1 MKKVI
6 LYIHGFN
13 SGPGDKS
20 IELQKQFPDCEII
33 SPQLPYD
40 CDEAMKILR
49 EIVDNNLDNE
59 VYVVA
64 TSLGAFYAM
73 MLSVLQVFE
82 DNISFY
88 LINPSLIPHT
98 TLSRF
103 INTTVVNYK
112 TGESFYVSKD
122 FLNKLEAYHKAL
134 VQTYSLSALHSCN
147 FFLGTLD
154 ELLDFTTLLDFIKQY
169 KAPYKVYYSQQDH
182 RFADISLVVSE
193 IRKNMVY

>member
-6 LYIHGFN
+6 VYIHGFN

-20 IELQKQFPDCEII
+20 VELQKQFPDCEII
-33 SPQLPYD
+33 SPQLPYN

-73 MLSVLQVFE
+73 MLSVLQAFQ

-88 LINPSLIPHT
+88 LINPSFTPHT
-98 TLSRF
+98 TLRRF
-103 INTTVVNYK
+103 VSTTVVNYK
-112 TGESFYVSKD
+112 TGENFYVSEE
-122 FLNKLEAYHKAL
+122 FLDKLETYYKAL
-134 VQTYSLSALHSCN
+134 VQTYSPSALHSCN

-154 ELLDFTTLLDFIKQY
+154 ELLDFTNLLDFIRQY
-169 KAPYKVYYSQQDH
+169 KAPYRICYSQQDH
-182 RFADISLVVSE
+182 RFEDISLVVRE
-193 IRKNMVY
+193 IKKNMVY

>member
-20 IELQKQFPDCEII
+20 VELQKQFPDCEII

-40 CDEAMKILR
+40 STEAMEILC
-49 EIVDNNLDNE
+49 EIFNSNLHKE

-73 MLSVLQVFE
+73 MLSTLQVLQ
-82 DNISFY
+82 DNITFY
-88 LINPSLIPHT
+88 LINPSFTPHN
-98 TLSRF
+98 TLRRF
-103 INTTVVNYK
+103 VGTTVVNYK
-112 TGESFYVSKD
+112 TGESYYVNED
-122 FLNKLEAYHKAL
+122 FVNKLEAQHKAL
-134 VQTYSLSALHSCN
+134 AQSYSANTLHSCS

-154 ELLDFTTLLDFIKQY
+154 TLLDFTTLLDFVKQY
-169 KAPYKVYYSQQDH
+169 KTPYRVHYSQQDH
-182 RFADISLVVSE
+182 RFADISLVV
-193 IRKNMVY
+193 RKIKENMVY